1 MLLRLRP
8 SVRALTAT
16 AALGAASLAAA
27 GLPGPLLKAA
37 GGALVVHEE
46 ELAPADV
53 VVISTGAD
61 GAGVLEAAD
70 LVHSGVAGRVAV
82 FADPPD
88 PVVDR
93 EFLRRGVPYEDAA
106 AREVRQLRALGV
118 DRVEQIPRAV
128 AGSEDEGAVLPEWC
142 RREGIRSVIVVT
154 TADHSR
160 RVRRLLR
167 RSMEGQPTR
176 VIVRP
181 ARFSQFDPDGW
192 WDTRGGLRTGIVE
205 IQKLLFDVARHPMS

>member
-1 MLLRLRP
+1 MLLTAPAR
-8 SVRALTAT
+8 VRALTA
-16 AALGAASLAAA
+16 AGALGLASMAATRLPTPLLRAA
-27 GLPGPLLKAA
+27 GE
-37 GGALVVHEE
+37 ALVVHEA
-46 ELAPADV
+46 LAPSDV

-70 LVHSGVAGRVAV
+70 LVHDGVASRVAV

-106 AREVRQLRALGV
+106 ARQVRQLRSLGV
-118 DRVEQIPRAV
+118 DGVEQIPRAV
-128 AGSEDEGAVLPEWC
+128 AGTEDEAAVLPEWC
-142 RREGIRSVIVVT
+142 RRNGLRSVIVVT

-160 RVRRLLR
+160 RVGRLLR

-181 ARFSQFDPDGW
+181 ARYSQFDPDGW

-205 IQKLLFDVARHPMS
+205 IQKLLLDVVRHPIS

>member
-1 MLLRLRP
+1 VLLTAPAR
-8 SVRALTAT
+8 VRA
-16 AALGAASLAAA
+16 LAAA
-27 GLPGPLLKAA
+27 GALGLASMAATGLPKPMLRAA
-37 GGALVVHEE
+37 GEALVVHEA
-46 ELAPADV
+46 LAPSDV

-70 LVHSGVAGRVAV
+70 LVHGGVAPRVAV

-106 AREVRQLRALGV
+106 ARQVRQLRSLGI
-118 DRVEQIPRAV
+118 DAVEQIPRAV
-128 AGSEDEGAVLPEWC
+128 AGTEDEGAVLPEWC
-142 RREGIRSVIVVT
+142 RQKGLRSVIVVT

-160 RVRRLLR
+160 RVGRLLR

-181 ARFSQFDPDGW
+181 ARYSQFDPDGW

-205 IQKLLFDVARHPMS
+205 IQKLVLDVVRHPIS

>member
-1 MLLRLRP
+1 MRLWTG
-8 SVRALTAT
+8 VRALTAT

-27 GLPGPLLKAA
+27 GLPRPLLKAA
-37 GGALVVHEE
+37 GGALVVHED
-46 ELAPADV
+46 LAPADV

-70 LVHSGVAGRVAV
+70 LVHGGVAPRVAV

-88 PVVDR
+88 PMVDR

-118 DRVEQIPRAV
+118 DRVEQIPRTV
-128 AGSEDEGAVLPEWC
+128 AGTEDEGAVLPEWC
-142 RREGIRSVIVVT
+142 RREGFRSVIVVT

-181 ARFSQFDPDGW
+181 ARYSQFDPDGW